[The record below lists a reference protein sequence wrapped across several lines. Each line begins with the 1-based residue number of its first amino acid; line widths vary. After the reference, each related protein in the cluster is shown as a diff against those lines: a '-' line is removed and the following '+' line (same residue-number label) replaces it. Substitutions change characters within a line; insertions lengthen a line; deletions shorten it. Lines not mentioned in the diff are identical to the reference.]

1 MPGVGIEGFLATS
14 WGGKSLDVLFSLID
28 QQRRLPNKP
37 EQDENSTRPLHPLA
51 TSQMT
56 VGTKTIIN
64 PTFFQTSMT
73 IPPRYENHPA
83 HYQLTTARG
92 SLQPDCAS
100 ARERQVNAPENASD
114 FGPDEWE
121 HGRKYITRSG
131 IRVRSTIEKIIA
143 DFLTASDLT
152 FTYEP
157 KVKIGNLFVRP
168 DFYFPEYGLL
178 YEHFGLDTPE
188 YLQAAE
194 VKIRNYQQAGIPF
207 IYTTFNDEPDIEDVI
222 VDKLALAIL
231 EM

>member
-1 MPGVGIEGFLATS
+1 
-14 WGGKSLDVLFSLID
+14 
-28 QQRRLPNKP
+28 
-37 EQDENSTRPLHPLA
+37 
-51 TSQMT
+51 
-56 VGTKTIIN
+56 
-64 PTFFQTSMT
+64 MT
-73 IPPRYENHPA
+73 IPPRYENRPA
-83 HYQLTTARG
+83 HYQLTTIGGLLHPGCAAARG
-92 SLQPDCAS
+92 KQANVSES
-100 ARERQVNAPENASD
+100 ISD

-121 HGRKYITRSG
+121 QGRKYQTRSG
-131 IRVRSTIEKIIA
+131 TRVRSKIEKIIA

-178 YEHFGLDTPE
+178 YEHFGLNTPE

-194 VKIRNYQQAGIPF
+194 EKIRSYQQAGIPF
-207 IYTTFNDEPDIEDVI
+207 MYTTFNDEPDIEDVI